1 MVHREPLLALLRGRL
16 CEHPVAHWLALLDAA
31 DVPASPVNE
40 LPQVFENPQVR
51 HRGLLVTTDHPE
63 AGPLPLLASP
73 LRLSATPVVDY
84 PAPPTLGQHTREVL
98 RERLQFTDRDL
109 DALAARHVI

>member
-1 MVHREPLLALLRGRL
+1 
-16 CEHPVAHWLALLDAA
+16 
-31 DVPASPVNE
+31 
-40 LPQVFENPQVR
+40 
-51 HRGLLVTTDHPE
+51 VTSEHPE

-98 RERLQFTDRDL
+98 RERLGFTDTDL
-109 DALAARHVI
+109 GALAAREVI